1 MYNEIDSYSGR
12 EFFQSKDPLSIGVR
26 ERKSKNEYELR
37 VSYGNFDKDDH
48 KTLNGIDIFLR
59 EFFDENPNAIVKFDN
74 NYIDGN
80 FFIGD
85 FERVEVEFNGPKDK
99 ISKSQSNLL
108 KDLDFVNKTLTK
120 EQFEKT
126 QIKRND
132 RIIKYCEN
140 ELNSLLEKFREKL
153 KSDSFKEHPEDIE
166 MLKENTKIS
175 IKSLKDEIRSRQE
188 NIWDQKIMDDL
199 KIDGEKIRQY
209 NEINEEIKLYSE
221 HIEKSTKYINQKKS
235 QANINDHDSKNISSS
250 ENLISNLNEEKSKL
264 NEKKDALSKDENIKQ
279 YLQEKEQR
287 NDIEGKV
294 SEIYLLYGN

>member
-1 MYNEIDSYSGR
+1 
-12 EFFQSKDPLSIGVR
+12 
-26 ERKSKNEYELR
+26 
-37 VSYGNFDKDDH
+37 
-48 KTLNGIDIFLR
+48 
-59 EFFDENPNAIVKFDN
+59 
-74 NYIDGN
+74 
-80 FFIGD
+80 
-85 FERVEVEFNGPKDK
+85 
-99 ISKSQSNLL
+99 
-108 KDLDFVNKTLTK
+108 
-120 EQFEKT
+120 
-126 QIKRND
+126 
-132 RIIKYCEN
+132 
-140 ELNSLLEKFREKL
+140 
-153 KSDSFKEHPEDIE
+153 